1 MTKVSLARICGLMS
15 GRPDIQDPRS
25 VEKDWRWGMKREGIE
40 AMKMGPRYGMGGLWL
55 KKHYNSKGQNPVVHS
70 FKCLDCPLS

>member
-25 VEKDWRWGMKREGIE
+25 VEKERRWRMKREGIGGNE
-40 AMKMGPRYGMGGLWL
+40 DGMGPRYGMGGLGW
-55 KKHYNSKGQNPVVHS
+55 HNVREPANRVHR
-70 FKCLDCPLS
+70 

>member
-25 VEKDWRWGMKREGIE
+25 LEKERRWRMKREGIE
-40 AMKMGPRYGMGGLWL
+40 GMKMEWDQGMVWESYVFLLGYLFT
-55 KKHYNSKGQNPVVHS
+55 SDS
-70 FKCLDCPLS
+70 FDRQVDHRG

>member
-25 VEKDWRWGMKREGIE
+25 VEKERVWGMKREGIE
-40 AMKMGPRYGMGGLWL
+40 GMKMEWDQGKVWEGY
-55 KKHYNSKGQNPVVHS
+55 
-70 FKCLDCPLS
+70 C